1 MISCDLRLPSPSGQ
15 HRPIPVRL
23 PAGAVY
29 AIAAALLWLA
39 LLPHQTFGADLK
51 RISPRLSAVSTA
63 DLSTLRKRGVI
74 RVLVTYKKTDYFV
87 VNGQQRG
94 FEYELMEQ
102 YKGFINKG
110 DKKGQLH
117 LDVVYIPVPF

>member
-1 MISCDLRLPSPSGQ
+1 M
-15 HRPIPVRL
+15 
-23 PAGAVY
+23 
-29 AIAAALLWLA
+29 
-39 LLPHQTFGADLK
+39 PHQTFAADLK
-51 RISPRLSAVSTA
+51 SIAPLLSAVSTA

-102 YKGFINKG
+102 YKRFINKG
-110 DKKGQLH
+110 DKKGQLPF
-117 LDVVYIPVPF
+117 DVVYIPGPFESLMTSLVEGRGDIKPNLSGKGKLWAEVGGRRRLWACE